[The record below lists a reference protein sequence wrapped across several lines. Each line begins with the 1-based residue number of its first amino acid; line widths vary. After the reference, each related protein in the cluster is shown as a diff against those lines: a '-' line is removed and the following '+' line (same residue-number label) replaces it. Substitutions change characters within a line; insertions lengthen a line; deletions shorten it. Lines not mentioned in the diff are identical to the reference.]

1 MKLAYPV
8 VEPGGK
14 GNVKAWYGRY
24 EDIFPRLKEMG
35 YDGVELLVQNPSKTD
50 TEYLQEELEKNQL
63 TLAAIGTSPMQTE
76 ERLFLIHPEAE
87 CRKEAR
93 TRCSALLKLCARYQ
107 VPALVGKYRGQIE
120 EAPGCGEEDLEAVLR
135 DICREAES
143 LNVKI
148 LLEPQNFASINNIN
162 TIEDGLEWIQRLGYS
177 GLGLLA
183 DFYHMGITENSI
195 AESLMKAGNH
205 IGLIHMSDSG
215 RKIPG
220 EGKLPLKKGME
231 TLRKMD
237 YTGFLSPEIEQE
249 PDSPRAAEG
258 AMKFLKELR

>member
-148 LLEPQNFASINNIN
+148 LLEP
-162 TIEDGLEWIQRLGYS
+162 
-177 GLGLLA
+177 
-183 DFYHMGITENSI
+183 
-195 AESLMKAGNH
+195 
-205 IGLIHMSDSG
+205 
-215 RKIPG
+215 
-220 EGKLPLKKGME
+220 
-231 TLRKMD
+231 
-237 YTGFLSPEIEQE
+237 
-249 PDSPRAAEG
+249 
-258 AMKFLKELR
+258 